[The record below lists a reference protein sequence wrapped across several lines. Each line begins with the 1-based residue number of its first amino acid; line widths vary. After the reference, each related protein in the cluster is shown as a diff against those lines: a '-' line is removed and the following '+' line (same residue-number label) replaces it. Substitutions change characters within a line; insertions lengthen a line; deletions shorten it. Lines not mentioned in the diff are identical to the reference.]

1 MFRRSNLTV
10 ILCLRT
16 KDDGSCRSKRKNHSE
31 TSSLLQIDVHWS
43 LFDMSIIL
51 DAFFFRQKIDIL
63 IHYLCYVIVEFKN
76 YDDLLRFSIYFIRFF
91 EIFNVHDQY
100 LIYLKIFQYIFNVLK
115 NWHENVNSIQL
126 LNYKRDVFTS
136 LIMRIFIRL
145 RWLTL
150 KTLEYLF
157 VKYDFDTGEFFT
169 SNRVSKT
176 VKLSTKFKNQ
186 LTEEALNH

>member
-1 MFRRSNLTV
+1 MTVRVALSEKTIAKHRRYCKLT
-10 ILCLRT
+10 
-16 KDDGSCRSKRKNHSE
+16 S
-31 TSSLLQIDVHWS
+31 IDHFSIWA
-43 LFDMSIIL
+43 LFWMLSFSDK
-51 DAFFFRQKIDIL
+51 KIDIL

-76 YDDLLRFSIYFIRFF
+76 YDDLLRFAIYFIRFF
-91 EIFNVHDQY
+91 EIFNVHGQY
-100 LIYLKIFQYIFNVLK
+100 LIYLKILQYIFNVLK

-186 LTEEALNH
+186 LTEEVLNH